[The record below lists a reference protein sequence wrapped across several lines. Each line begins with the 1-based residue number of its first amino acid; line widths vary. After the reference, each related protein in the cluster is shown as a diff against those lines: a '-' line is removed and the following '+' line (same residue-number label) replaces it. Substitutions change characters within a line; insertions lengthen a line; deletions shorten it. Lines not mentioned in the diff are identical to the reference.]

1 MKDRQDGRHLKV
13 AEKGDLMIQMDPEVK
28 KVFEKSIAVSSK
40 FNLIQNI
47 LISICL
53 CSSERALSHDAEGWK
68 QEETNQTADLRRE
81 KCRGAGAV
89 TIQGQDHG
97 IQYPPS

>member
-1 MKDRQDGRHLKV
+1 MKV

-40 FNLIQNI
+40 FNFIQNI

-53 CSSERALSHDAEGWK
+53 YSSERALSYDAEGRK
-68 QEETNQTADLRRE
+68 QEKTNQVADLRRE
-81 KCRGAGAV
+81 RSRGVGAIK
-89 TIQGQDHG
+89 IQG
-97 IQYPPS
+97 